1 MDKDTIKKLTKPF
14 SKDDVKPAPKGKFGS
29 YVPHHLVTKR
39 LNEHAFGQWSHTCK
53 EVIRNYKGEVRGVIT
68 TFTLFGVSHD
78 EVGDVDTND
87 VKNNNTEGELLK
99 LCMSDALKRG
109 AMRHGIGLHLWTGE
123 TTEEE
128 HYANK
133 TNEMSKVQVEKKP
146 IRQFTKP
153 GQAAMKK
160 VVDEMVSP
168 SEEEVAR
175 TDDTQEMIKEGK
187 FTDVGKQLNQLLE
200 AMIPDQKLRQE
211 IKAKAYNE
219 LVSNGLA
226 DKDIKSWTKENM
238 DVFMTRAEDMFNAMG
253 IDNEIEQ
260 TKDKDLVEEVFG
272 EVTESVVKT
281 CPECNSPDWIEDN
294 REKKAEEPEK
304 FGKIPSWSCSTY
316 QGNQGCGWV
325 AWGDTDCPTEWL

>member
-39 LNEHAFGQWSHTCK
+39 LNEHAYGQWSHICK

-133 TNEMSKVQVEKKP
+133 TNDMFKVQVEKKP
-146 IRQFTKP
+146 VKKPTK
-153 GQAAMKK
+153 QEQEAMNK
-160 VVDEMVSP
+160 VVDEMVAEP
-168 SEEEVAR
+168 
-175 TDDTQEMIKEGK
+175 TNTTG
-187 FTDVGKQLNQLLE
+187 DVGKQLNQLLD
-200 AMIPDQKLRQE
+200 AMIPDEALRQE

-226 DKDIKSWTKENM
+226 DKDIKLWTKKNM
-238 DVFMTRAEDMFNAMG
+238 DVFMTRVEDMFDRQLA
-253 IDNEIEQ
+253 IDNKL
-260 TKDKDLVEEVFG
+260 TLNNDKDLVEEVFG
-272 EVTESVVKT
+272 EVTELVIRT
-281 CPECNSPDWIEDN
+281 CPDCNSPDWIEDN
-294 REKKAEEPEK
+294 REKKQSDPDK
-304 FGKIPSWSCSTY
+304 FGAIPSWTCSTY
-316 QGNQGCGWV
+316 QNNKGCGWT
-325 AWGDTDCPTEWL
+325 AWGDTDCPKEWL